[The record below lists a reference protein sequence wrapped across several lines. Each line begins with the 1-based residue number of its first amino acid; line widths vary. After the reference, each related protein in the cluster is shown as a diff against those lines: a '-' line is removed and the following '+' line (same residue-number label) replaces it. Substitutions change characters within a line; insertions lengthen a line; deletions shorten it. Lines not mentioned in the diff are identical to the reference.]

1 MCLLLGQRCTATSS
15 EPPRVQH
22 TTNSTDAERC
32 LERKAAGS
40 EQKRNPSPGVRGAL
54 RKRLHELPS
63 ETDLKSCRACEGS
76 CYGFP
81 TWVSHRH
88 LHAVTESHAASPA
101 ESAPSPHV
109 KPTYTVS
116 PAQSEAHY
124 EQPTCIMVSVTC
136 TLLYRV
142 PSSVTHDP
150 IVTRLQLAT
159 YSDLSSHTYSI
170 SCAVW
175 FNITRDVTQ
184 TCRLHP
190 QQAPPTGPTAPC
202 ELRRSSLGPG
212 LSRPCLCLQDR
223 HSGSTSESGGGQ
235 GAVEAERTQRKRFVL
250 CGQVIKGSG
259 RPSASPSP
267 PTEEQNSS
275 YF

>member
-1 MCLLLGQRCTATSS
+1 MCLLLGQWCTATSS

-124 EQPTCIMVSVTC
+124 EQPT
-136 TLLYRV
+136 R
-142 PSSVTHDP
+142 THGVCHLHTAIP
-150 IVTRLQLAT
+150 GPQL
-159 YSDLSSHTYSI
+159 SHTRSHSHPPTTSHVQRFVIPYSI

-175 FNITRDVTQ
+175 FNITHDVTQ

-202 ELRRSSLGPG
+202 ALPRSSLGPG

>member
-1 MCLLLGQRCTATSS
+1 MQSQSHTQHRPQSQPHHPMS
-15 EPPRVQH
+15 NQH
-22 TTNSTDAERC
+22 TQC
-32 LERKAAGS
+32 
-40 EQKRNPSPGVRGAL
+40 
-54 RKRLHELPS
+54 
-63 ETDLKSCRACEGS
+63 
-76 CYGFP
+76 
-81 TWVSHRH
+81 H
-88 LHAVTESHAASPA
+88 LHRVRLTMNSQHAL
-101 ESAPSPHV
+101 
-109 KPTYTVS
+109 
-116 PAQSEAHY
+116 
-124 EQPTCIMVSVTC
+124 MVSVTC

-159 YSDLSSHTYSI
+159 YSDLSSHTPLVVRYGLTSHTM
-170 SCAVW
+170 SLKLAGSTP
-175 FNITRDVTQ
+175 N
-184 TCRLHP
+184 RLRP
-190 QQAPPTGPTAPC
+190 QAPPHPVLPQ
-202 ELRRSSLGPG
+202 SSLGPG
-212 LSRPCLCLQDR
+212 LSGPCLCLQDR